1 MSRPSTVLVLLV
13 ATTLGLAGC
22 FTPRVNI
29 NVHENAVGEAKE
41 MVSRLARDGGTD
53 HAKSRRE

>member
-29 NVHENAVGEAKE
+29 NVDKGAVGEAKQ

-53 HAKSRRE
+53 DGKSRRE